1 LMEEVRRVPTTKE
14 KKKSTTL
21 LIILA
26 ALLGV
31 ALIGTAVYFYTTGET
46 TEPAVT
52 TETTCACYYIDP
64 AVISEC
70 GDPRRGFLFELETV
84 PSDQACRASCSVN
97 NLSPNLLNSNTE
109 QELYQICPLQVVQD
123 SRCNEM
129 TVTDS
134 AGKIVTGKVGAD
146 DEITIEAKFDQE
158 YSEHKFIIN
167 NQEIEPDTVSP
178 DNLTITK
185 TYTDLSAS
193 TLNIFATAT
202 DKNGN
207 QINSPVCRRLIEID
221 QEGVAD
227 LSDIQIDTRKDA
239 AGIYKVSSIKIGIG
253 NISEEDV
260 LKIRFSFD
268 KDSTDLL
275 MNEGFTVDVPK
286 GEITILEQDLYNSE
300 NFGTDLTFSQFDG
313 LEGKFEV
320 TAEVSTEE
328 EVIGT
333 VQGILDLPKVEE
345 VAEEEATVEEEAE
358 ESKFLVS
365 KTSNV
370 DCVERVSPNNIAQFT
385 LTTNNQGTVAQNITS
400 VKDKLPLGF
409 TYVENSSQINGTS
422 VSDDDYVS
430 VTNVGDTQEV
440 VWEKEGG
447 WSIDAGQS
455 LTILFQSQAD
465 ENALTGENQNEVVV
479 TPAEVPDDPES
490 LRAEAVIT
498 VAQSCKEPEETPT
511 TEPEEE
517 DETEEVV
524 EEEVTTPDTGIFDSV
539 VGRIILGILVVVT
552 GWYIYSKPM
561 GQALVEKFVQS
572 GLYKEAEIA
581 SWRIFK
587 PKKFFETKVVR
598 KLDKKKKKD

>member
-1 LMEEVRRVPTTKE
+1 MEEVKRVPTTKE

-31 ALIGTAVYFYTTGET
+31 ALIATAIYFYTIGET
-46 TEPAVT
+46 TTEPEVT

-64 AVISEC
+64 AIISEC
-70 GDPRRGFLFELETV
+70 GDPRRGFLFELKTV
-84 PSDQACRASCSVN
+84 PSDQTCNAPCSTD
-97 NLSPNLLNSNTE
+97 NLSTNLLNSNTE
-109 QELYQICPLQVVQD
+109 QELYQTCPIQVIQD
-123 SRCNEM
+123 TRCNEM
-129 TVTDS
+129 TITDS
-134 AGKIVTGKVGAD
+134 AGKIVTGKVDAE
-146 DEITIEAKFDQE
+146 DEITIEAKFDAG

-167 NQEIEPDTVSP
+167 NQELEPDTVSP
-178 DNLTITK
+178 NKLTITK
-185 TYTDLSAS
+185 THTDLSAS

-202 DKNGN
+202 DTSGN
-207 QINSPVCRRLIEID
+207 QINSPVCRRLIEIN
-221 QEGVAD
+221 QEGVSD
-227 LSDIQIDTRKDA
+227 LSDIKIDTRKD
-239 AGIYKVSSIKIGIG
+239 GDVYKVSGISIGIG
-253 NISEEDV
+253 NISEDDK

-268 KDSTDLL
+268 KDLTDLL
-275 MNEGFTVDVPK
+275 MNEGFTVDVSK

-300 NFGTDLTFSQFDG
+300 NFGTDLTFSQFDN
-313 LEGKFEV
+313 LTGKYEV

-333 VQGILDLPKVEE
+333 VQGTLDLPETEE
-345 VAEEEATVEEEAE
+345 ETKEEATVEEEAE
-358 ESKFLVS
+358 ESKFQVS

-370 DCVERVSPNNIAQFT
+370 TCVERVSPNNIAQFT
-385 LTTNNQGTVAQNITS
+385 LTTNNQGTIAQNINS

-422 VSDDDYVS
+422 VSDDDYVT
-430 VTNVGDTQEV
+430 VTEVGDTQEV
-440 VWEKEGG
+440 VWKKEGG
-447 WSIDAGQS
+447 WSVDVSQS
-455 LTILFQSQAD
+455 LTILFQSKAD

-498 VAQSCKEPEETPT
+498 VAQNCEDPEETPT
-511 TEPEEE
+511 IEPEEE
-517 DETEEVV
+517 EEI
-524 EEEVTTPDTGIFDSV
+524 TTPDTGIFDSV
-539 VGRIILGILVVVT
+539 LGRIILGILVVVT

-561 GQALVEKFVQS
+561 GQALIEKFVQS

-581 SWRIFK
+581 SWKIFK

-598 KLDKKKKKD
+598 KLDKKKRKKD

>member
-1 LMEEVRRVPTTKE
+1 MEEVKRVPTTKE

-26 ALLGV
+26 AVLGV
-31 ALIGTAVYFYTTGET
+31 ALIATAVYFYTIGDTT
-46 TEPAVT
+46 TEPEVT

-84 PSDQACRASCSVN
+84 PSDQSCRANCSVD
-97 NLSPNLLNSNTE
+97 NLSPNLLNSNTQ
-109 QELYQICPLQVVQD
+109 QELYQTCPIQIVQD
-123 SRCNEM
+123 ARCNEM
-129 TVTDS
+129 TITDS
-134 AGKIVTGKVGAD
+134 AGKIVTGKVGPD
-146 DEITIEAKFDQE
+146 DEITIEAKFDNT
-158 YSEHKFIIN
+158 YNEHKFIIN

-207 QINSPVCRRLIEID
+207 QINSPVCRRLVEID
-221 QEGVAD
+221 QEGVSD
-227 LSDIQIDTRKDA
+227 LSDIKIDTRKD
-239 AGIYKVSSIKIGIG
+239 GNVYKVSSIKIGIG

-268 KDSTDLL
+268 KDLTDLL